1 MKIKKGDTVKLLSGN
16 SRSKTGE
23 VLLVMPRK
31 NKVIVKGVNIVKKH
45 LKAKAQSVR
54 GGIVDKTLPV
64 DISNVQIICP
74 NCAKPTRVSYSI
86 TGKNKTRLCKKCKK
100 SFK

>member
-16 SRSKTGE
+16 SRNKTGE
-23 VLLVMPRK
+23 VLLVVPAK

-54 GGIVDKTLPV
+54 GGIVDKALP
-64 DISNVQIICP
+64 ISLSNVQLICP
-74 NCAKPTRVSYSI
+74 NCAKPTRVSYSL
-86 TGKNKTRLCKKCKK
+86 GEKNKARLCKKCKK